1 MAPSTRFLWSP
12 KRLQGECRPIGARD
26 PIMAEQTQID
36 YRTFS
41 LTQLVAAARD
51 GDHSAFDELHHRFCG
66 KITWVVGQIIND
78 ANEVDE
84 VVQDVFIQAL
94 RKLDQ
99 LSTLEAFGGWINR
112 IAVRMAIN
120 RSKRRPQLAF
130 IDQEILEATVQGDQ
144 DAESAVIR
152 EETRKRLHE
161 KMGLLK
167 ARDRE
172 TLVAYYFE
180 DQSVNEMSLHFA
192 APVGTIKRRLHT
204 ARQRLAAV
212 CQDLAA
218 C

>member
-1 MAPSTRFLWSP
+1 MAQQ
-12 KRLQGECRPIGARD
+12 K
-26 PIMAEQTQID
+26 QID
-36 YRTFS
+36 YRDLA
-41 LTQLVAAARD
+41 LTQLVTAARE
-51 GDHSAFDELHHRFCG
+51 GDHSAFDELYRRFSG
-66 KITWVVGQIIND
+66 QITWIVGQIIND
-78 ANEVDE
+78 ANEADE

-99 LSTLEAFGGWINR
+99 LSKLEAFGGWIGQ
-112 IAVRMAIN
+112 IAARMAIN
-120 RSKRRPQLAF
+120 RSKRRARLAF
-130 IDQEILEATVQGDQ
+130 IDQEILEATLHCDQ
-144 DAESAVIR
+144 DAECEVIR

-161 KMGLLK
+161 KMSLLK

-204 ARQRLAAV
+204 ARQRLAEV
-212 CQDLAA
+212 CRDLAA